1 MQLDINRKII
11 IQKNFD
17 LVKEKHIF
25 LKIKITYKI
34 NNVWYVFRLLLV
46 TILCVLI
53 IMNVKLWNFFYE
65 FINVILFS
73 TYCYYW
79 T

>member
-1 MQLDINRKII
+1 MDSMQLDINRKVI
-11 IQKNFD
+11 IQKKFD

-53 IMNVKLWNFFYE
+53 NNE
-65 FINVILFS
+65 
-73 TYCYYW
+73 C
-79 T
+79 

>member
-1 MQLDINRKII
+1 MDSMQLDINGKVI
-11 IQKNFD
+11 IQKKFD

-53 IMNVKLWNFFYE
+53 NDE
-65 FINVILFS
+65 
-73 TYCYYW
+73 C
-79 T
+79 

>member
-1 MQLDINRKII
+1 MDSMQLDINRKII
-11 IQKNFD
+11 IQENFD

-46 TILCVLI
+46 KILCVLI
-53 IMNVKLWNFFYE
+53 NNE
-65 FINVILFS
+65 
-73 TYCYYW
+73 C
-79 T
+79 

>member
-17 LVKEKHIF
+17 LVKEKHF

-34 NNVWYVFRLLLV
+34 YNVWYIFRLLLV

-53 IMNVKLWNFFYE
+53 NNE
-65 FINVILFS
+65 
-73 TYCYYW
+73 C
-79 T
+79 

>member
-1 MQLDINRKII
+1 MDSMQLDINRKII
-11 IQKNFD
+11 IQKKFD

-53 IMNVKLWNFFYE
+53 NNQ
-65 FINVILFS
+65 
-73 TYCYYW
+73 C
-79 T
+79 

>member
-1 MQLDINRKII
+1 MDSMKLDINRKII
-11 IQKNFD
+11 IQKKFD

-53 IMNVKLWNFFYE
+53 NDE
-65 FINVILFS
+65 
-73 TYCYYW
+73 C
-79 T
+79 

>member
-1 MQLDINRKII
+1 MDSMQLNINRKII
-11 IQKNFD
+11 IQINFD

-53 IMNVKLWNFFYE
+53 NDE
-65 FINVILFS
+65 
-73 TYCYYW
+73 C
-79 T
+79 

>member
-1 MQLDINRKII
+1 MDSMQQDINRKII
-11 IQKNFD
+11 IQKNID

-34 NNVWYVFRLLLV
+34 NNVWYVFRLLLG

-53 IMNVKLWNFFYE
+53 NNE
-65 FINVILFS
+65 
-73 TYCYYW
+73 C
-79 T
+79 

>member
-1 MQLDINRKII
+1 MDSMQLDINRKII
-11 IQKNFD
+11 IQKKFD

-53 IMNVKLWNFFYE
+53 NNE
-65 FINVILFS
+65 
-73 TYCYYW
+73 C
-79 T
+79 

>member
-1 MQLDINRKII
+1 MDSMKLDINRKII
-11 IQKNFD
+11 IQKKFD

-53 IMNVKLWNFFYE
+53 NNE
-65 FINVILFS
+65 
-73 TYCYYW
+73 C
-79 T
+79 

>member
-1 MQLDINRKII
+1 MDSMQLDINRKII
-11 IQKNFD
+11 IQKKFD
-17 LVKEKHIF
+17 LVKEKQIC

-53 IMNVKLWNFFYE
+53 NN
-65 FINVILFS
+65 
-73 TYCYYW
+73 
-79 T
+79 

>member
-1 MQLDINRKII
+1 MDSMQLDINRKII

-34 NNVWYVFRLLLV
+34 NNVWYVFRLLLG

-53 IMNVKLWNFFYE
+53 NNE
-65 FINVILFS
+65 
-73 TYCYYW
+73 C
-79 T
+79 

>member
-1 MQLDINRKII
+1 MDSMQLDINRKII
-11 IQKNFD
+11 IQKKFD

-34 NNVWYVFRLLLV
+34 NNVWYVFRLLLG

-53 IMNVKLWNFFYE
+53 NNE
-65 FINVILFS
+65 
-73 TYCYYW
+73 C
-79 T
+79 

>member
-1 MQLDINRKII
+1 MDSMQLDINRKII

-25 LKIKITYKI
+25 KKIKITYKI
-34 NNVWYVFRLLLV
+34 DNVWYVFRLLLV

-53 IMNVKLWNFFYE
+53 NNE
-65 FINVILFS
+65 
-73 TYCYYW
+73 C
-79 T
+79 

>member
-1 MQLDINRKII
+1 MDSMQLDINRKII
-11 IQKNFD
+11 IQKKFD
-17 LVKEKHIF
+17 LVKEKQIC

-53 IMNVKLWNFFYE
+53 NNE
-65 FINVILFS
+65 
-73 TYCYYW
+73 C
-79 T
+79 

>member
-1 MQLDINRKII
+1 MDSMQLDINRKII

-46 TILCVLI
+46 KILCVLI
-53 IMNVKLWNFFYE
+53 NNE
-65 FINVILFS
+65 
-73 TYCYYW
+73 C
-79 T
+79 

>member
-1 MQLDINRKII
+1 MDSMQLDINRKII
-11 IQKNFD
+11 IQKKFD

-53 IMNVKLWNFFYE
+53 NDE
-65 FINVILFS
+65 
-73 TYCYYW
+73 C
-79 T
+79 

>member
-1 MQLDINRKII
+1 MDSMKLDINRKII
-11 IQKNFD
+11 IQKKFD
-17 LVKEKHIF
+17 LVKEKQIC

-53 IMNVKLWNFFYE
+53 NN
-65 FINVILFS
+65 
-73 TYCYYW
+73 
-79 T
+79 

>member
-1 MQLDINRKII
+1 MDSMQLDINRKII
-11 IQKNFD
+11 IQKKFD

-25 LKIKITYKI
+25 SKIKITYKI

-53 IMNVKLWNFFYE
+53 NNE
-65 FINVILFS
+65 
-73 TYCYYW
+73 C
-79 T
+79 

>member
-1 MQLDINRKII
+1 MDSMQLDINRKII
-11 IQKNFD
+11 IQKIFD

-53 IMNVKLWNFFYE
+53 NNE
-65 FINVILFS
+65 
-73 TYCYYW
+73 C
-79 T
+79 

>member
-1 MQLDINRKII
+1 MDSMQLDINRKII
-11 IQKNFD
+11 IPKKFD

-53 IMNVKLWNFFYE
+53 NDE
-65 FINVILFS
+65 
-73 TYCYYW
+73 C
-79 T
+79 

>member
-1 MQLDINRKII
+1 MDSMQLDINRKII
-11 IQKNFD
+11 IQKKID

-34 NNVWYVFRLLLV
+34 NNVWYVFRLLLG

-53 IMNVKLWNFFYE
+53 NNE
-65 FINVILFS
+65 
-73 TYCYYW
+73 C
-79 T
+79 

>member
-1 MQLDINRKII
+1 MDSMQLDINRKII

-17 LVKEKHIF
+17 LVKEKQIC

-53 IMNVKLWNFFYE
+53 NNE
-65 FINVILFS
+65 
-73 TYCYYW
+73 C
-79 T
+79 

>member
-25 LKIKITYKI
+25 KKIKITYKI

-53 IMNVKLWNFFYE
+53 NNE
-65 FINVILFS
+65 
-73 TYCYYW
+73 C
-79 T
+79 

>member
-1 MQLDINRKII
+1 MDSMQLDINRKII
-11 IQKNFD
+11 IPKNID

-25 LKIKITYKI
+25 FKIKITYKI

-53 IMNVKLWNFFYE
+53 NNE
-65 FINVILFS
+65 
-73 TYCYYW
+73 C
-79 T
+79 

>member
-1 MQLDINRKII
+1 MDSMQLDINRKII
-11 IQKNFD
+11 IQKKID

-53 IMNVKLWNFFYE
+53 NNE
-65 FINVILFS
+65 
-73 TYCYYW
+73 C
-79 T
+79 

>member
-1 MQLDINRKII
+1 MDSMQLDINRKII
-11 IQKNFD
+11 IQKKFD

-25 LKIKITYKI
+25 LKVKITYKI

-53 IMNVKLWNFFYE
+53 NNE
-65 FINVILFS
+65 
-73 TYCYYW
+73 C
-79 T
+79 

>member
-1 MQLDINRKII
+1 MDSMQLDINRKII
-11 IQKNFD
+11 IQKKID

-53 IMNVKLWNFFYE
+53 NDE
-65 FINVILFS
+65 
-73 TYCYYW
+73 C
-79 T
+79 

>member
-11 IQKNFD
+11 IQKKFD

-53 IMNVKLWNFFYE
+53 NDE
-65 FINVILFS
+65 
-73 TYCYYW
+73 C
-79 T
+79 

>member
-1 MQLDINRKII
+1 MDSMQLDINRKII
-11 IQKNFD
+11 IQKKFD

-34 NNVWYVFRLLLV
+34 NNIWYVFRLLLV

-53 IMNVKLWNFFYE
+53 NDE
-65 FINVILFS
+65 
-73 TYCYYW
+73 C
-79 T
+79 